1 MNILVRDA
9 LSSDLDAIADLL
21 GLLFAEEAEF
31 SPDKRKQLAA
41 LETVLSDPDLGFIA
55 VADHERSCV
64 GTVMILYSISTALG
78 GRVGILEDM
87 IVAPDVRRTGVG
99 RQLIDFALSRAKRE
113 GCLRITLLTD
123 SDNERAHRF
132 YAQAGFAR
140 SSMVPFR
147 R

>member
-1 MNILVRDA
+1 MDILIRDA
-9 LSSDLDAIADLL
+9 LKSDLDTIADLI
-21 GLLFAEEAEF
+21 GTLFAQEAEF
-31 SPDKRKQLAA
+31 SPNKREHIAA
-41 LETVLSDPDLGFIA
+41 LEAVFANADLGFIA
-55 VADHERSCV
+55 VADYKQSCV

-78 GRVGILEDM
+78 GRVGVLEDM
-87 IVAPDVRRTGVG
+87 IVVPALRGTGVG
-99 RQLIDFALSRAKRE
+99 QQLIDFALGRAKKA

-132 YAQAGFAR
+132 YEQAGFTR